1 MHMLFDDQVNAFS
14 SVLTDLKSGRHVQVY
29 IPTSEPAQDF
39 SGCYDRFRRLGD
51 AADYLFEMLGSGME
65 DISSEPVMRA
75 VSLLSDTLIESRYR
89 FGQERETMPAS
100 EVQAYESWMESFSR
114 MVADLKAM
122 APSEVLKQMYC
133 HHLVVGDDVQCFY
146 RFEGFDG
153 DVMMTNMPMNF
164 LDSVISRLVI
174 LPSRQA
180 CLGVSL
186 H

>member
-14 SVLTDLKSGRHVQVY
+14 SVLTDLKSGRHVQVF
-29 IPTSEPAQDF
+29 IPTTEPAQDF
-39 SGCYDRFRRLGD
+39 SSCYDRFRRLDD
-51 AADYLFEMLGSGME
+51 AADYLFEMLGSGAE
-65 DISSEPVMRA
+65 NITSEPVMRA

-89 FGQERETMPAS
+89 FVQERDSMGEAQVREY
-100 EVQAYESWMESFSR
+100 EVWMESFSK

-146 RFEGFDG
+146 RFEGFEG

-174 LPSRQA
+174 LPSRQSS
-180 CLGVSL
+180 LGTSL

>member
-1 MHMLFDDQVNAFS
+1 MHMLFDDQANAFS
-14 SVLTDLKSGRHVQVY
+14 SVLTDLQTGRHVQVF

-39 SGCYDRFRRLGD
+39 SSCYDRFRRLGD
-51 AADYLFEMLGSGME
+51 TADYLFEMLSSGME
-65 DISSEPVMRA
+65 DIASEPAMRA

-89 FGQERETMPAS
+89 FGQERESMASS
-100 EVQAYESWMESFSR
+100 EVQAYESWMESFSA
-114 MVADLKAM
+114 MVDDLKAM
-122 APSEVLKQMYC
+122 SPGEVIKQMYC

-180 CLGVSL
+180 SLGVSL